1 MPDTEFD
8 PERILR
14 TLEREHV
21 RYVVIGGLGAVLRG
35 SPVLTQD
42 VDVCPAKDPENL
54 ERLARALRSLQA
66 KIRTDSVPEGLPFA
80 CDAAFLANVDLVNL
94 VTPYGDIDVSF
105 MPSGTAGYD
114 DLVRGAE
121 VLDLGNDLAPPIASL
136 VPNARITPLRVGRT
150 QGSMGRSRTATKY
163 RPPRSVESSFPRC

>member
-1 MPDTEFD
+1 
-8 PERILR
+8 
-14 TLEREHV
+14 
-21 RYVVIGGLGAVLRG
+21 
-35 SPVLTQD
+35 
-42 VDVCPAKDPENL
+42 
-54 ERLARALRSLQA
+54 LRSLQA
-66 KIRTDSVPEGLPFA
+66 KIRTDSSP
-80 CDAAFLANVDLVNL
+80 
-94 VTPYGDIDVSF
+94 TSISSTWSRRYGDIDISF